1 MDGEQPNVAAN
12 EQAVPAID
20 PAEVETQEAE
30 KPVDLQQPEEGQAA
44 TEQEDDGLDELEF
57 GFKKYRVPKDLKT
70 DVEEWRKATTQKEQI
85 VAEQKRALE
94 ADRLKQAQA
103 SDAEL
108 EARAELKGVKAQ
120 LAEYAKLTTQDWQ
133 YYMQNDPLG
142 TQQAQL
148 QWNILKDR
156 AAQLEG
162 VVSNAAKER
171 AGAAQQ
177 DLAKRV
183 QETLAAAPKIIPGWK
198 AETADTT
205 IKELVEFAQSEGVS
219 DQVLQDNWSPQLLK
233 LLHRARIGTLTIEKQ
248 ATAAPKPTP
257 QPTLVPL
264 EKVAGKSTPGASK
277 SLGDIAKSGDME
289 AYIAARKAGRVR

>member
-1 MDGEQPNVAAN
+1 MDGEQPTIPD
-12 EQAVPAID
+12 EQAQPAI
-20 PAEVETQEAE
+20 VENEDD
-30 KPVDLQQPEEGQAA
+30 KPRDLQQPEAPER
-44 TEQEDDGLDELEF
+44 EQETEDDGLDELEF
-57 GFKKYRVPKDLKT
+57 GFKKYRVPKELKS
-70 DVEEWRKATTQKEQI
+70 DVEEWRKATTQKEQT
-85 VAEQKRALE
+85 VAEQRKALE
-94 ADRLKQAQA
+94 ADRLKQAAA

-120 LAEYAKLTTQDWQ
+120 LEQYSKLTPQDWQ
-133 YYMQNDPLG
+133 YHSQNDPLG

-148 QWNILKDR
+148 QWMALKDR

-162 VVSNAAKER
+162 VVTNAASER

-219 DQVLQDNWSPQLLK
+219 DQVLQDNWSPQFLK

-248 ATAAPKPTP
+248 ATAAPKPPP

-264 EKVAGKSTPGASK
+264 EKVTGKSTPGASK
-277 SLGDIAKSGDME
+277 TLNDVAKTGDME
-289 AYIAARKAGRVR
+289 SYVALRKAGRVR